1 MSRHLTALP
10 KGSGR
15 QVWLGA
21 LAFVLLAGGFALALR
36 SVQLDRELHERY
48 QHALALAQ
56 LSFEIQHL
64 VADLRAGHAGAH
76 DPEHVLPAADLR
88 QAIDTRLDAMAAL
101 PLTPRE
107 RARIGELQQALRA
120 GEAGAS
126 ASEARYIR
134 IDRALHALVAA
145 GRERTELAARDAAR
159 FNDAARAALAVIA
172 ALIVALGIAFAAS
185 ASRTLAA
192 SRRLMGRLDQL
203 AHEDALTGVMNR
215 RGLDE
220 ALPAEMARA
229 QRLGYPL
236 TVAMLDLD
244 HFKRFN
250 DRRGHGAGDSLLRD
264 AARAW
269 RGQLR
274 PTDLLA
280 RYGGEEFTLVLPAC
294 GADGAVAL
302 IERLR
307 PPMPE
312 HQTFSAGVATWN
324 GADPPEELLRAAD
337 IALLQA
343 KRSGRNRTVVA
354 GREPQMALPLRAA

>member
-1 MSRHLTALP
+1 MSGHLTALQR
-10 KGSGR
+10 GFGR
-15 QVWLGA
+15 QLWVGV
-21 LAFVLLAGGFALALR
+21 LAFVLLIGGFLLALR

-56 LSFEIQHL
+56 LSFEVQHL
-64 VADLRAGHAGAH
+64 VADLRAGHASTH
-76 DPEHVLPAADLR
+76 DPEHVLAPADLR
-88 QAIDTRLDAMAAL
+88 RAIDTRLAAMAGL
-101 PLTPRE
+101 PLTPQE
-107 RARIGELQQALRA
+107 RGRVDDLQQVLRA
-120 GEAGAS
+120 GEAGAL
-126 ASEARYIR
+126 ASDEGYIR

-145 GRERTELAARDAAR
+145 VRERTELAARDATR
-159 FNDAARAALAVIA
+159 FNDAAQAALAVIA
-172 ALIVALGIAFAAS
+172 ALIAALGFAFAAS

-192 SRRLMGRLDQL
+192 SRRLMGQLDQL

-220 ALPAEMARA
+220 SLPVEMARA

-236 TVAMLDLD
+236 TVAMLDFD

-250 DRRGHGAGDSLLRD
+250 DRRGHGAGDALLRG
-264 AARAW
+264 AAQAW
-269 RGQLR
+269 RKQLR

-294 GADGAVAL
+294 DADHAVAL

-307 PPMPE
+307 PLMPE

-324 GADPPEELLRAAD
+324 GADPPEELLRTAD

-343 KRSGRNRTVVA
+343 KRTGRNRTVVA
-354 GREPQMALPLRAA
+354 GREPQMALPLRVA

>member
-1 MSRHLTALP
+1 MSRHLTALQH
-10 KGSGR
+10 GFRR
-15 QVWLGA
+15 QLWLGA

-48 QHALALAQ
+48 QQALALAQ

-64 VADLRAGHAGAH
+64 VADLRAGHAGAD
-76 DPEHVLPAADLR
+76 DPEHVLPRADLR
-88 QAIDTRLDAMAAL
+88 QAIDTRLDAMTGL
-101 PLTPRE
+101 PLTPQE
-107 RARIGELQQALRA
+107 RARVEELQQALRA
-120 GEAGAS
+120 GDARAAAS
-126 ASEARYIR
+126 DERYIR
-134 IDRALHALVAA
+134 IDRVLHALVAG
-145 GRERTELAARDAAR
+145 GRERTERAARDAGR
-159 FNDAARAALAVIA
+159 FNGAAQVALALIA
-172 ALIVALGIAFAAS
+172 ALIVALGIAFAAN

-192 SRRLMGRLDQL
+192 SRRLMGQLDQL

-220 ALPAEMARA
+220 SLPVEMARA
-229 QRLGYPL
+229 QRLGYAL

-250 DRRGHGAGDSLLRD
+250 DRRGHGAGDALLRG

-294 GADGAVAL
+294 GADDAVEL

-307 PPMPE
+307 PVMPE

-324 GADPPEELLRAAD
+324 GADPPEDLLRTAD

-354 GREPQMALPLRAA
+354 GREPQMALPLRVA